1 VKFRSKIP
9 RQVVLLSLVSFFT
22 DIASEMLY
30 PVTPIFLA
38 VSLSASMTIIGIA
51 EGLAEVT
58 ASLFK
63 AYFGRLSDRIK
74 KRSLFV
80 ILGYT
85 LSSIVKPLPG
95 LIPNISTVLAFRV
108 VDRLGKGIRSAPRD
122 ALLASYVSNDSGRIF
137 GFHRGMDTLGAA
149 FGPIA
154 ALIILYFYPGEYVL
168 IFLLAII
175 PSFFSVFLTFFVRDK
190 FIDVKKR
197 GQEKYFEFLFKT
209 PVEYKIFLILY
220 TIFSIANSSDVFLIL
235 KLRHDSGSEMTAILG
250 YITYNIVYASF
261 SFPAGIISDK
271 YSKKL
276 VFTTGLLVFTV
287 VYFGFGLVSNPIL
300 LFLCFGLYGVYSA
313 FTEGISKAWI
323 SDLIP
328 DKDRGS
334 AIGLVNMLSGLGV
347 MFGSFLSGVLWDQF
361 GSTVPFIC
369 SASIALFVYLLFM
382 TLRRFR

>member
-1 VKFRSKIP
+1 MKFRSKIP

-122 ALLASYVSNDSGRIF
+122 ALLAGYVSNDSGRIF

>member
-1 VKFRSKIP
+1 MKFRSKIP

>member
-1 VKFRSKIP
+1 
-9 RQVVLLSLVSFFT
+9 
-22 DIASEMLY
+22 MLY